1 MRVIKK
7 LLKFIILKKLIP
19 MLKFNELKAGDF
31 VMAEFDGQLKEGEIV
46 NVDNIDRKVCILTN
60 DGQEFWY
67 ELKNISPI
75 TLDES
80 QLFKLGFQ
88 KQDNGDG
95 SAKYSKGAFR
105 VLIHNP
111 DDFSNFEM
119 WYREDKRHI
128 SKPIYLHDFQNK
140 YLEMT
145 KIHLSKES

>member
-1 MRVIKK
+1 
-7 LLKFIILKKLIP
+7 
-19 MLKFNELKAGDF
+19 MLKFNELKVGDF
-31 VMAEFDGQLKEGEIV
+31 IMAEFEGQIKEGEITD
-46 NVDNIDRKVCILTN
+46 VDTLDKKVCVLTA

-67 ELKNISPI
+67 EPKHLKPLI
-75 TLDES
+75 LDEA

-88 KQDNGDG
+88 KHANSDG

-105 VLIHNP
+105 VLIHKP

-128 SKPIYLHDFQNK
+128 KQPIYLHDFQNK

-145 KIHLSKES
+145 KIHLTKD